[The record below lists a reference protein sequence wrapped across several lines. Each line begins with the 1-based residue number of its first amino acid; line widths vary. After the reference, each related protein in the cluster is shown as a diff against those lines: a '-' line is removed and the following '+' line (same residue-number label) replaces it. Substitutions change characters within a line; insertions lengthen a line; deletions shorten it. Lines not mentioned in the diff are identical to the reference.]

1 MLIKHG
7 RENNGVVLNEM
18 NLMDCKWYEII
29 DITVCDE
36 LGMKYFIWRDP
47 NNSLTEME
55 KNIQVNFCSF
65 CNNFLLSYMKS
76 KERSSSEDSIVAIS
90 DDEENTSYASS
101 TRNNDVEPNIACN
114 GLINYMTI

>member
-47 NNSLTEME
+47 NNSDVR
-55 KNIQVNFCSF
+55 KNGKKYSGK
-65 CNNFLLSYMKS
+65 FLFILQQF
-76 KERSSSEDSIVAIS
+76 SIILH
-90 DDEENTSYASS
+90 E
-101 TRNNDVEPNIACN
+101 I
-114 GLINYMTI
+114 